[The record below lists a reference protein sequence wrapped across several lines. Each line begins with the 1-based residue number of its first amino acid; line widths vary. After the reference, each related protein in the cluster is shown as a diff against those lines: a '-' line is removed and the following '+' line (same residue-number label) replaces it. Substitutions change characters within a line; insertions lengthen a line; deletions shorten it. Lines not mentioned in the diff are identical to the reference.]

1 MVAKP
6 HLNHTKGK
14 SVSVETASSESLAT
28 PATQDLSDE
37 HIRIRGAYEHN
48 LKHLDVDIPL
58 NQLTVI
64 TGPSGCGKSSLAF
77 DTLYAEG
84 KRRFME
90 SLSSYA
96 RQFMEQFQKARV
108 EEVHNIPPAVG
119 LSQHNPITNARAT
132 VGVSIDAIDYLSQLF
147 YYLGEKTCPH
157 CGSHRLVQNLAED
170 LPTYLFA
177 DLPADTAV
185 YLSLQVPKKLMKT
198 LYSVLFGLGY
208 DRILDVDLKPVMLSE
223 SMPTWKNDYVHEKQ
237 QLCFLLDRFKF
248 KGDLDDAL
256 LNRFNDVINRVNQS
270 LELLGSDKGIAW
282 VAHLKTGDTTTT
294 KTLLTSNGCFDCG
307 QSIPPL
313 SPHHFHYMHPQG
325 ACSTCEGYGR
335 VMGLDEARIIPNK
348 KETLRGGAVHA
359 FQTPSYLE
367 LQLSLE
373 QEAKRHSIPL
383 NVPYDAL
390 SPEDQ
395 RQIWDGFG
403 AFVGIRPFFAYLETK
418 RYKMHVR
425 MHLAKY
431 RGYFECTSCGGSR
444 LHPLARS
451 TQMQGMSYER
461 WLQTPVQDLLKRFT
475 DAKNPVPASLPRLAV
490 DAWDSLL
497 QRLQWLDAV
506 GLGYLPLLRPLRS
519 LSSGEAHR
527 VQLISSIG
535 SELTET
541 LYVLDE
547 PTVGLHPRDTERLMD
562 VLKQLKD
569 LGNTVVLVEHDPE
582 VMKQADQVIDM
593 GVGSGKHGGDILFQG
608 DYPSLLKSKTKTA
621 QNLLAPKRYKTAPLE
636 AAKHYLSIYEA
647 TGYNLKN
654 VTARFP
660 VGQLTCV
667 TGVSGAGKSSLIVQT
682 LYGHVL
688 NSQGELPSF
697 DVLPCGGID
706 GLEHFT
712 GGVVWVDQSTPSRS
726 SRSNPAT
733 VVKAYD
739 EIRKLFS
746 ESVKAKALGLTAGH
760 FSFNSKGGRC
770 ETCEGLGEVTIDMQF
785 MANMTMPCADCN
797 GKRFQD
803 SVLSVDLFGRTVY
816 DVLCMSVDEAMQFF
830 KTAPKVRKRLQ
841 CLVDLGLGYLPMGQ
855 ATATLSGGEAQRLKL
870 APYLPMDDKAVS
882 KPSLFLFDEPTRG
895 LHMSDVPVLVNALQR
910 LVNVGHTVIVIEHN
924 TQFIAEASDWVVD
937 MGPEA
942 DELGGQVVYEGDL
955 AGFLKATA
963 SVTASYL

>member
-1 MVAKP
+1 MSVDSPLTEKTV
-6 HLNHTKGK
+6 LN
-14 SVSVETASSESLAT
+14 ASEDSSALF
-28 PATQDLSDE
+28 DC
-37 HIRIRGAYEHN
+37 IRIRGAYEHN

-132 VGVSIDAIDYLSQLF
+132 VGVSIDAIDYLAQLF
-147 YYLGEKTCPH
+147 YYLGEKTCSR
-157 CGSHRLVQNLAED
+157 CGSHRLVQNLSED
-170 LPTYLFA
+170 VPAYLFA

-185 YLSLQVPKKLMKT
+185 YLSLQVPKKLMKP
-198 LYSVLFGLGY
+198 LYAVLFGLGY
-208 DRILDVDLKPVMLSE
+208 DRILDVNLKPVMLSE

-248 KGDLDDAL
+248 KGNIDDAL

-282 VAHLKTGDTTTT
+282 VAHLKTGDTIIT
-294 KTLLTSNGCFDCG
+294 KILLTSNGCFDCG

-348 KETLRGGAVHA
+348 KESLRGGAVHA
-359 FQTPSYLE
+359 FQTPSYRDV
-367 LQLSLE
+367 QLHLE
-373 QEAKRHSIPL
+373 QEAKRHGIPI
-383 NVPYDAL
+383 NVAYDAL

-403 AFVGIRPFFAYLETK
+403 GFVGIRPFFSHLESK

-431 RGYFECTSCGGSR
+431 RGYFECTACGGSR
-444 LHPLARS
+444 LNPLAKE
-451 TQMQGMSYER
+451 TKLLALSYED
-461 WLQTPVQDLLKRFT
+461 WLKTPVQDLLKRF
-475 DAKNPVPASLPRLAV
+475 KGLELPVPKHLPRLAV
-490 DAWDSLL
+490 DAWRSLL
-497 QRLQWLDAV
+497 QRLQWLEAV

-547 PTVGLHPRDTERLMD
+547 PTVGLHPRDTQHLMS
-562 VLKQLKD
+562 VLIQLKD

-582 VMKQADQVIDM
+582 VMKHADAVIDM
-593 GVGSGKHGGDILFQG
+593 GLGSGKHGGNILFQG
-608 DYPSLLKSKTKTA
+608 TYASLLKSDTQTA
-621 QNLLAPKRYKTAPLE
+621 KGLKAPKQFKPAPLE
-636 AAKHYLSIYEA
+636 PATQYLNIYGA
-647 TGYNLKN
+647 SGYNLKN
-654 VTARFP
+654 INVRFP
-660 VGQLTCV
+660 VGQLSCV
-667 TGVSGAGKSSLIVQT
+667 TGVSGSGKSSLLVQT
-682 LYGHVL
+682 LYGQVL
-688 NSQGELPSF
+688 NAQGDLPAF
-697 DVLPCGGID
+697 DVLPCVGIE

-712 GGVVWVDQSTPSRS
+712 GGVVWVDQSTPARS

-746 ESVKAKALGLTAGH
+746 ESVKAKALGLNAGH

-770 ETCEGLGEVTIDMQF
+770 ETCEGLGEVSIDMQF
-785 MANMTMPCADCN
+785 MANMTMLCSDCN
-797 GKRFQD
+797 GKRFQE
-803 SVLSVDLFGRTVY
+803 SVLSVELFGRHIH
-816 DVLCMSVDEAMQFF
+816 DVLGLSVEEAMQFF

-855 ATATLSGGEAQRLKL
+855 ATTTLSGGEAQRLKL
-870 APYLPMDDKAVS
+870 APYLPVEDKPVA

-895 LHMSDVPVLVNALQR
+895 LHMSDVPVLVKALQR
-910 LVNVGHTVIVIEHN
+910 LVKVGHTVIVIEHN
-924 TQFIAEASDWVVD
+924 TQFIREAADWVVD

-942 DELGGQVVYEGDL
+942 DALGGHVVYEGDL
-955 AGFLKATA
+955 AGFLKETA
-963 SVTASYL
+963 SVTALYL